1 MEEVGAPALN
11 KDGRADDV
19 ATHSGGG
26 AKKILI
32 HYPVFNRGG
41 AEKSL
46 LRLMAGLA
54 ARGHEVH
61 LVLTSAG
68 GALEAE
74 VDPRVRIHH
83 LRSVRTW
90 DAVAA
95 GRARRA
101 LAAPMRGMRW
111 MIGRAQES
119 SRRRRFRAMTFDA
132 AFTGLAGLSPDFI
145 CNVVQARKR
154 FVFVRNDPAVDRR
167 GRWAERI
174 RDFHGQIDAY
184 VCVSHYVE
192 RAMAARFPEIAGKL
206 ATVYNLLDPES
217 MRTKATA
224 GGDPFPDAG
233 GVLRIVSVCRLLESQ
248 KALLRMV
255 EVHRRLLDAGL
266 SHAWHVLGDGPDR
279 ALLEHAI
286 EAHGVAGT
294 FLLHGDVANP
304 FPYYRHADICAVLS
318 RYEGLCGV
326 VNEARVLERPVI
338 ATRFAG
344 IEEQVETGV
353 NGLIVEQDVDA
364 ICDGLASLIR
374 DAGLRQRLAQG
385 GYPRELLDDDAKVD
399 LLMGLMTGSACQATT
414 DVR

>member
-1 MEEVGAPALN
+1 VEEVGAPALK
-11 KDGRADDV
+11 KDGHADDA

-26 AKKILI
+26 AKKVLI

-54 ARGHEVH
+54 QRGHEVH

-90 DAVAA
+90 DIGAA
-95 GRARRA
+95 GRGPRA

-111 MIGRAQES
+111 MIGRAQEF

-132 AFTGLAGLSPDFI
+132 AFTGIAGLSPDFI
-145 CNVVQARKR
+145 CNVVRARKR

-174 RDFHGQIDAY
+174 RDFHDRIDGY
-184 VCVSHYVE
+184 VCVSRFVE
-192 RAMAARFPEIAGKL
+192 QAMGSRFPEIAGKL
-206 ATVYNLLDPES
+206 VTVYNLLDAES
-217 MRTKATA
+217 MRTKATT
-224 GGDPFPDAG
+224 GGDPFPEAG

-255 EVHRRLLDAGL
+255 EVHRRLLEAGFA
-266 SHAWHVLGDGPDR
+266 HAWHVLGDGPDR
-279 ALLEHAI
+279 GLLEHAI
-286 EAHGVAGT
+286 GDHGVAGT
-294 FLLHGDVANP
+294 FILHGDVANP
-304 FPYYRHADICAVLS
+304 FPYYKHADICAVLS

-338 ATRFAG
+338 ATRFSG
-344 IEEQVETGV
+344 IEEQIEHGV
-353 NGLIVEQDVDA
+353 NGLIVEQDVES
-364 ICDGLASLIR
+364 ICDGMASLIR
-374 DAGLRQRLAQG
+374 DVEIRKRLAVG
-385 GYPRELLDDDAKVD
+385 GYPVALLDDGLKLDA
-399 LLMGLMTGSACQATT
+399 LLELIAGKSSVVAGIQ
-414 DVR
+414 